1 VRDTHE
7 ENALLDPSLN
17 ANAAALRTRAAN
29 KAKREA
35 KQKARRLELEKHGLR
50 RELETQLRVQLEQHD
65 WPQDLATRYARA
77 YAKHAHETHK
87 IPPPPLG
94 LVVPAS
100 FAHMFETAERAAG
113 VFTTSSSSFRS
124 VDDKEETMTKRFG
137 ESAEEG
143 LRDEKNARG
152 ASTEHVPEPER
163 AFQTTGAPTDA
174 RSGAPSVPSWSVAA
188 GGAASVYFQ
197 RSPTPRR

>member
-1 VRDTHE
+1 
-7 ENALLDPSLN
+7 LN
-17 ANAAALRTRAAN
+17 ANAAALRTRSLT

-143 LRDEKNARG
+143 LRDEKNARV
-152 ASTEHVPEPER
+152 ASEHVPEPER
-163 AFQTTGAPTDA
+163 AFQTTGAPTDV
-174 RSGAPSVPSWSVAA
+174 RSGAPYVPSWSVAA

>member
-1 VRDTHE
+1 
-7 ENALLDPSLN
+7 
-17 ANAAALRTRAAN
+17 
-29 KAKREA
+29 
-35 KQKARRLELEKHGLR
+35 
-50 RELETQLRVQLEQHD
+50 
-65 WPQDLATRYARA
+65 
-77 YAKHAHETHK
+77 
-87 IPPPPLG
+87 
-94 LVVPAS
+94 
-100 FAHMFETAERAAG
+100 MFETAERAAG

-143 LRDEKNARG
+143 LRDEKNARV
-152 ASTEHVPEPER
+152 ASEHVPEPER
-163 AFQTTGAPTDA
+163 FFQTTGAPTDA